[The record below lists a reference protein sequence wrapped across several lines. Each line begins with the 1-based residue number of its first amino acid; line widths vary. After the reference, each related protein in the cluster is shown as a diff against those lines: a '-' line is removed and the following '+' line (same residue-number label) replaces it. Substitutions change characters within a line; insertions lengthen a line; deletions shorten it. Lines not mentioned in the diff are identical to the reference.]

1 MTRYADRAGSAGG
14 AARRNAAEDDGHQNR
29 ESRPLTAPALTES
42 PLPPRPPTTGAA
54 AGTPWEDEGPDD
66 RARRRGRTGP
76 AVSDNQNLL
85 AEQRRALILDEVR
98 RRGGVRVNELTRKLS
113 VSDMTVRRDLDALS
127 RQGVIEKVHGGAVPV
142 VEASTH
148 EPGFEAKSALELSAK
163 EDIARA
169 AAAMAV
175 PGSAI
180 ALSGGTT
187 TYALAHHLLEVPDL
201 TVVTNSTRV
210 AEVFHTGQ
218 RAGGA
223 GGQRPGAAMVV
234 LTGGV
239 RTPSDSLVGP
249 VADQAIR
256 SLHFD
261 VLFLGVHGISVEA
274 GLSTPNL
281 GEAETNRQFVR
292 SARRVVVVAD
302 HTKWGTVGLSSFAT
316 LDQVD
321 ALVTD
326 SGLSAEAREEIAEYL
341 PGLVVAGES
350 AVPGEPVRGESVRG
364 ESVAVGESADRSVS
378 QDG

>member
-1 MTRYADRAGSAGG
+1 MS
-14 AARRNAAEDDGHQNR
+14 E
-29 ESRPLTAPALTES
+29 
-42 PLPPRPPTTGAA
+42 
-54 AGTPWEDEGPDD
+54 
-66 RARRRGRTGP
+66 
-76 AVSDNQNLL
+76 NQNLL

-113 VSDMTVRRDLDALS
+113 VSDMTVRRDLDTLA
-127 RQGVIEKVHGGAVPV
+127 RQGLIEKVHGGAVPV

-148 EPGFEAKSALELSAK
+148 EPGFEAKSALELTAK

-187 TYALAHHLLEVPDL
+187 TYALAQQLLDVPDL
-201 TVVTNSTRV
+201 TVVTNSVRV
-210 AEVFHTGQ
+210 ADVFHS
-218 RAGGA
+218 A
-223 GGQRPGAAMVV
+223 QRPGAAGGARTGAATVV

-249 VADQAIR
+249 VADQAIA

-281 GEAETNRQFVR
+281 AEAETNRRFVQ

-316 LDQVD
+316 LAQVD
-321 ALVTD
+321 TFVTD
-326 SGLSAEAREEIAEYL
+326 AGLSAAAREEIEEHL
-341 PGLVVAGES
+341 PGLLVTGGIE
-350 AVPGEPVRGESVRG
+350 
-364 ESVAVGESADRSVS
+364 
-378 QDG
+378 DGDS

>member
-1 MTRYADRAGSAGG
+1 M
-14 AARRNAAEDDGHQNR
+14 N
-29 ESRPLTAPALTES
+29 
-42 PLPPRPPTTGAA
+42 
-54 AGTPWEDEGPDD
+54 
-66 RARRRGRTGP
+66 
-76 AVSDNQNLL
+76 DNQNLL
-85 AEQRRALILDEVR
+85 AEQRRSLILDEVR
-98 RRGGVRVNELTRKLS
+98 RRGGVRVNELTRKLN
-113 VSDMTVRRDLDALS
+113 VSDMTVRRDLDALA
-127 RQGVIEKVHGGAVPV
+127 RQGVIEKVHGGAVPL

-187 TYALAHHLLEVPDL
+187 TFALAHHLLDVPDL
-201 TVVTNSTRV
+201 TVVTNSMRI
-210 AEVFHTGQ
+210 ADVFHMAQ
-218 RAGGA
+218 QAGGV
-223 GGQRPGAAMVV
+223 GGRRSGAAMVV

-249 VADQAIR
+249 VADQAIG

-261 VLFLGVHGISVEA
+261 VVFLGVHGISVEA

-281 GEAETNRQFVR
+281 AEAETNRRFVQ
-292 SARRVVVVAD
+292 SARRLVVVAD

-321 ALVTD
+321 SLVTD
-326 SGLSAEAREEIAEYL
+326 SGLSAGDRAEIAEHL
-341 PGLVVAGES
+341 PGLVVAGGPEDDS
-350 AVPGEPVRGESVRG
+350 LPPVSR
-364 ESVAVGESADRSVS
+364 VGQAPLDSPAP
-378 QDG
+378 

>member
-1 MTRYADRAGSAGG
+1 MS
-14 AARRNAAEDDGHQNR
+14 E
-29 ESRPLTAPALTES
+29 
-42 PLPPRPPTTGAA
+42 
-54 AGTPWEDEGPDD
+54 
-66 RARRRGRTGP
+66 
-76 AVSDNQNLL
+76 NQNLL

-113 VSDMTVRRDLDALS
+113 VSDMTVRRDLDALA

-148 EPGFEAKSALELSAK
+148 EPGFEVKSTLELTAK
-163 EDIARA
+163 EDIARVA
-169 AAAMAV
+169 ATMAV

-187 TYALAHHLLEVPDL
+187 TYALAQHLLDVPEL
-201 TVVTNSTRV
+201 TVVTNSVRV
-210 AEVFHTGQ
+210 ADVFHTAQRSAATGGP
-218 RAGGA
+218 RAG
-223 GGQRPGAAMVV
+223 AATVV

-249 VADQAIR
+249 VADQAIG

-281 GEAETNRQFVR
+281 AEAETNRRFVH

-316 LDQVD
+316 LEQVD
-321 ALVTD
+321 TLVTD
-326 SGLSAEAREEIAEYL
+326 SGLSAQAREEIEEHL
-341 PGLVVAGES
+341 PGLVVAGGTTED
-350 AVPGEPVRGESVRG
+350 EPSD
-364 ESVAVGESADRSVS
+364 S
-378 QDG
+378 